1 MDRTISQNHLSELAN
16 KGRYGDTEIAV
27 SKHVDPG
34 KKWHVSKFEKS
45 LMDRGS
51 GGERIVDSIGS
62 GTYNPETGLEE
73 KWIQAA
79 LMAGQVGLTL
89 ADAWKS
95 YQIKKETY
103 EDTADVAQEGIDA
116 TYKAGKQLYERT
128 GAGLQSLREG
138 VGRNLESLSTEQGLF
153 KDKARDEEGQ
163 TLKKQGF
170 AFSGAVKEKFS
181 DIMGTA
187 RDKYESTV
195 EDMISG
201 YQLSQGEIT
210 GDFLAEKERL
220 RTERS
225 RLERERDLASEN
237 AERGFFGF

>member
-1 MDRTISQNHLSELAN
+1 MDRTISENHLSELAN

-45 LMDRGS
+45 LMDRGP

-73 KWIQAA
+73 KWIQLA
-79 LMAGQVGLTL
+79 LMGAQVGLTL

-95 YQIKKETY
+95 HSIAKETY
-103 EDTADVAQEGIDA
+103 EDTSEAATEGIESIA
-116 TYKAGKQLYERT
+116 EAGKQLYERT
-128 GAGLQSLREG
+128 GAGLQSLKEG
-138 VGRNLESLSTEQGLF
+138 VGRKLEGLTTEQGLF
-153 KDKARDEEGQ
+153 TGKARAEESQ
-163 TLKKQGF
+163 TLSKQRF
-170 AFSGAVKEKFS
+170 AFSGAVKEKFGNVM
-181 DIMGTA
+181 DVA

-195 EDMISG
+195 GDLISD
-201 YQLSQGEIT
+201 YQLRAGEMT

-220 RTERS
+220 RTEKL
-225 RLERERDLASEN
+225 RLERERDLAEEN